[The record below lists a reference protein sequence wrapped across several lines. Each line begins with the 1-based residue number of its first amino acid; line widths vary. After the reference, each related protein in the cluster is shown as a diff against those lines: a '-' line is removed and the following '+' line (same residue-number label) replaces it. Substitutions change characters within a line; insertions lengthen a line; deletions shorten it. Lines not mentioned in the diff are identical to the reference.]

1 MDNASALSMLTG
13 GQLNRICDAAFEVLE
28 RTGVRFADPRIL
40 DEFAARGARLDSER
54 GRVHFPRS
62 LVEWVLDAVA
72 RTFALYSRDGDP
84 VEIGRPHVRFSNS
97 TYDVWVLD
105 YETGQR
111 HRSTL
116 AHVEQFVRLGDAL
129 DNIDILGAQVVP
141 QDVPEPLRQ
150 IKAAEALLKYTSKP
164 FVMNLLNV
172 DEGETVLAMVEA
184 ASGGTL
190 REKPRLFVLFCPDSP
205 LRYEACV
212 TDVMRLAVGRG
223 VPVGIGPCPVLGA
236 SAPITLAGALVQ
248 TIAEALAGL
257 AFAKLLDEK
266 CLVYL
271 GTTPFAMAPQGNL
284 LMAAPEC
291 YLISAGFAQV
301 CRHLGI
307 PNSFSS
313 THTDSKIPTMQT
325 GYEKAM
331 GLTLAILSGSPL
343 VQVPA
348 ILDDGA
354 TTSLQQLVIEAE
366 MVGAARRLLQGISVC
381 DETMAV
387 DVIHE
392 GAASGNLVAHDHTVA
407 HLRSEFWR
415 PDLLYRGT
423 CEQLD
428 LEARTVE
435 KNAVER
441 VRHLLATHSST
452 PLAADAEREIHR
464 IVERAAKRAGVP
476 RQH

>member
-1 MDNASALSMLTG
+1 MTRMDNAAALSLLTG
-13 GQLNRICDAAFEVLE
+13 GQLSRICDAAFAVLE

-40 DEFAARGARLDSER
+40 DEFAERGARIEAER
-54 GRVHFPRS
+54 GRVHFPRA
-62 LVEWVLDAVA
+62 LVEWVLSAVT
-72 RTFALYSRDGDP
+72 RTFALYSREGDR

-129 DNIDILGAQVVP
+129 DDIDILGAQVVP
-141 QDVPEPLRQ
+141 QDVPEPMRQ
-150 IKAAEALLKYTSKP
+150 IRAAQALLKHTTKP

-172 DEGETVLAMVEA
+172 EEGETVLAMVEA
-184 ASGGTL
+184 ASTGTL
-190 REKPRLFVLFCPDSP
+190 RERPRLFVLFCPDSP

-236 SAPITLAGALVQ
+236 SAPVTLAGALVQ
-248 TIAEALAGL
+248 TVAEALAGL
-257 AFAKLLDEK
+257 AFAKLLDER
-266 CLVYL
+266 CLAYL
-271 GTTPFAMAPQGNL
+271 GATPFAMAPHGNL

-301 CRHLGI
+301 CRHLGL
-307 PNSFSS
+307 PNSFSC
-313 THTDSKIPTMQT
+313 THTDSKLPTMQT

-331 GLTLAILSGSPL
+331 GLTLAALSFSPL

-366 MVGAARRLLQGISVC
+366 MAGAARRLLRGLSPS
-381 DETMAV
+381 DETLAL

-392 GAASGNLVAHDHTVA
+392 GAAAGNLVAHDHTVA

-415 PDLLYRGT
+415 PAVLHRGT
-423 CEQLD
+423 REQA
-428 LEARTVE
+428 ESGQSTVE

-441 VRHLLATHSST
+441 VKHLLAIHS
-452 PLAADAEREIHR
+452 PLPLTAAAERELDKL
-464 IVERAAKRAGVP
+464 VGRAEQQAV
-476 RQH
+476 